1 MAKLTWLA
9 GLALGAVM
17 LGGCGQTESG
27 DQEPSATAGGNTDP
41 LSITSDASEKSA
53 ETSLNADRWLGKP
66 GNQIIGELIIAD
78 AKDIRQALSSL
89 ENKEAAQT
97 SLRTEISNSRF
108 SPMVYK
114 DRFGT
119 IHAMGCRGSSCGSSR
134 AVSWLV
140 EYWRDNENNISE
152 IYICTDDGSDIK
164 IWSSYGNDIFEGGE
178 FESIQP
184 EECYENM
191 FFKGF

>member
-1 MAKLTWLA
+1 MPKMTWLA
-9 GLALGAVM
+9 GLAFGAVM
-17 LGGCGQTESG
+17 LGGCGQTQSG
-27 DQEPSATAGGNTDP
+27 DQEPSPTAGGNTDP
-41 LSITSDASEKSA
+41 LSMTSDVSEKSA
-53 ETSLNADRWLGKP
+53 ETSLDSDSWLGKP
-66 GNQIIGELIIAD
+66 GNQSIRELIIAD

-89 ENKEAAQT
+89 EDKEAAQT

-108 SPMVYK
+108 SPIVYK

-134 AVSWLV
+134 AISWLV

-152 IYICTDDGSDIK
+152 IYICTDNNNDIK
-164 IWSSYGNDIFEGGE
+164 IWSSYGNDIFEGGD
-178 FESIQP
+178 FESMRP

-191 FFKGF
+191 FFKGS